1 MAMAVAHCFILV
13 VALALAVGL
22 ACLAGAA
29 WFLTAKKRAGFADDP
44 STFFRDRPRPAL
56 FAETREGFADPGP
69 LAPVTLKP
77 CEVYYTSDDKSCNDG
92 TFDTARAAYVAALA
106 AIDGS
111 SAAADR
117 VRAAAL
123 RTAIAEIDALP
134 GATGACKLTLPDPW
148 RRAVSD
154 PDDVMHA
161 AGFPGAMH
169 CFVPVGDATDYG
181 RLAAPG
187 AGVAPTPGDQVFRF
201 HGSDAPDA
209 AATDAWRRVEFGK
222 LGIDQLADGFY
233 CRLPAVLAA
242 RAADPRYD
250 VGRGSY
256 STLMT
261 FTVRATAAPSGK
273 ANFTL
278 LTAAVDGDLLQ
289 VMRQFY
295 DESCPDDGTVARLTW
310 TPHLEAGALVLRT
323 QQDAC
328 RKPFVSKTYDDKCRV
343 GRPVVL
349 KTYSVRPRPEVF
361 GTTFDIQTTKAQAIA
376 DRAAAQ
382 QALDD
387 ARALLERQRARY
399 DTVVDVLRL
408 MLDAWDLG
416 RSEFAA
422 DAVDDAMAAR
432 QLPVFA
438 QTADRRDKY
447 APTAKPSTAYPNI
460 LWDDDGALEA
470 GPGPVSR
477 TIPSL
482 PTPEFTIASGN
493 NDGATMNFWG
503 ETQLFAPRFRA
514 EPVQCPAGSYVVG
527 VGLQMNNPQV
537 VKPVIQC
544 YNASTGVGTTVS
556 LPDSGDFQGAQ
567 FQPANFTCD
576 GPNNN
581 FYQGKCYNVGTT
593 CWVKGPGLLHCGAGC
608 PNTTVEV
615 KNNQC
620 RVVDDVY
627 VNSWGLSEALQQGT
641 IRPFYTHWV
650 NPAESDRQA
659 TGATAPE

>member
-1 MAMAVAHCFILV
+1 MANCFILV
-13 VALALAVGL
+13 VALAVGL

-29 WFLTAKKRAGFADDP
+29 WFLTAKNRAGFMDP
-44 STFFRDRPRPAL
+44 PFFRDRPRPAL
-56 FAETREGFADPGP
+56 FAETREGFSDRGP

-77 CEVYYTSDDKSCNDG
+77 CEVYYTSDDKSCDDG

-181 RLAAPG
+181 LLAAPG

-201 HGSDAPDA
+201 HGSDSPDA
-209 AATDAWRRVEFGK
+209 VATDAWRRVEFGK

-261 FTVRATAAPSGK
+261 FTVRATAAPSGL

-349 KTYSVRPRPEVF
+349 
-361 GTTFDIQTTKAQAIA
+361 
-376 DRAAAQ
+376 
-382 QALDD
+382 
-387 ARALLERQRARY
+387 
-399 DTVVDVLRL
+399 
-408 MLDAWDLG
+408 
-416 RSEFAA
+416 
-422 DAVDDAMAAR
+422 
-432 QLPVFA
+432 
-438 QTADRRDKY
+438 
-447 APTAKPSTAYPNI
+447 
-460 LWDDDGALEA
+460 
-470 GPGPVSR
+470 
-477 TIPSL
+477 
-482 PTPEFTIASGN
+482 
-493 NDGATMNFWG
+493 
-503 ETQLFAPRFRA
+503 
-514 EPVQCPAGSYVVG
+514 
-527 VGLQMNNPQV
+527 
-537 VKPVIQC
+537 
-544 YNASTGVGTTVS
+544 
-556 LPDSGDFQGAQ
+556 
-567 FQPANFTCD
+567 
-576 GPNNN
+576 
-581 FYQGKCYNVGTT
+581 
-593 CWVKGPGLLHCGAGC
+593 
-608 PNTTVEV
+608 
-615 KNNQC
+615 
-620 RVVDDVY
+620 
-627 VNSWGLSEALQQGT
+627 
-641 IRPFYTHWV
+641 
-650 NPAESDRQA
+650 
-659 TGATAPE
+659 